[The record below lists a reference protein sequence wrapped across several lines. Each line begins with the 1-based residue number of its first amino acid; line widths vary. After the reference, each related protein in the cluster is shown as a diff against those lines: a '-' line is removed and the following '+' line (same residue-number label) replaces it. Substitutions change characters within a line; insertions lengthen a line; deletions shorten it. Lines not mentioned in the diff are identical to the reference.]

1 MEYRFLGRSG
11 LKVSCPLVAGV
22 RYSDIPSFNLMCR
35 AVTYGRQVGDD
46 IAELCMKEAYDNGI
60 NFFDNAEG
68 YAEGE
73 SEIAMGKGQQPCA
86 VNEKGLSR
94 KHIIEGTKA
103 SLERLQL
110 EYVDLIFAHRP
121 DVDTP
126 TEEIVRAFNYVID
139 RGWAFYW
146 GTSEWSAEQI
156 TDAHRI
162 AENLGLIGP
171 LMEQPEY
178 NMLHRDRF
186 EREYSPLYAKHG
198 LGTTIFSPLAT
209 GILTGKYNNEVPS
222 DSRFALKAI
231 PFFQNAVA
239 GLETP
244 EGKEKLAKVEVLKPI
259 AEKLGCSLAQLA
271 LAWCI
276 KNPNVSTVI
285 TGASKPSQI
294 TENIKALAIVPK
306 LTDEIVAE
314 IEIALA
320 NKPDLQP
327 RFR

>member
-1 MEYRFLGRSG
+1 MF
-11 LKVSCPLVAGV
+11 LVAQFIDYKNRAPGG
-22 RYSDIPSFNLMCR
+22 YS
-35 AVTYGRQVGDD
+35 
-46 IAELCMKEAYDNGI
+46 
-60 NFFDNAEG
+60 
-68 YAEGE
+68 
-73 SEIAMGKGQQPCA
+73 

-94 KHIIEGTKA
+94 KHVVEGTKA

-110 EYVDLIFAHRP
+110 DYVDLIFAHRP
-121 DVDTP
+121 DQDTP
-126 TEEIVRAFNYVID
+126 MAEIVRAFNFIID

-171 LMEQPEY
+171 LMEQPQY

-186 EREYSPLYAKHG
+186 EREYAPLYAKYG

-209 GILTGKYNNEVPS
+209 GILTGKYNTEIPA
-222 DSRFALKAI
+222 DSRLAHNEYFKKI
-231 PFFQNAVA
+231 AVS
-239 GLETP
+239 LETV
-244 EGKEKLAKVEVLKPI
+244 EGKAKLAKITGLQPI
-259 AEKLGCSLAQLA
+259 AKKLECTLAQLA

-294 TENIKALAIVPK
+294 AENIQALSVVPK
-306 LTDEIVAE
+306 LTDEILSE
-314 IEIALA
+314 IDAVLE
-320 NKPDLQP
+320 NKPESQP
-327 RFR
+327 KKTTKVFTDTD